1 MNSVMSILIV
11 EPSPLVSNVLKLLCR
26 RYSQHSCLSCQDFDE
41 VDPDWVK
48 KQTGKV
54 MCVIG
59 GGALRGDGKRFLPL
73 VSDAT
78 PWQQMPKILIVPH
91 DATAEE
97 LSSWQRLPMLKIL
110 VRPFAPD
117 DFYALADPIVK
128 GLKG

>member
-1 MNSVMSILIV
+1 MSILIV

-26 RYSQHSCLSCQDFDE
+26 RYSRHPCLNCQDFDE
-41 VDPDWVK
+41 VDSDWIK
-48 KQTGKV
+48 KQSDKV
-54 MCVIG
+54 ICMIG
-59 GGALRGDGKRFLPL
+59 GGSLRGEGKRFIPL

-78 PWQQMPKILIVPH
+78 PWQQMPKLLVVPH

-97 LSSWQRLPMLKIL
+97 LSNWQCLPMLRIL

-117 DFYALADPIVK
+117 DFYALADPMVK